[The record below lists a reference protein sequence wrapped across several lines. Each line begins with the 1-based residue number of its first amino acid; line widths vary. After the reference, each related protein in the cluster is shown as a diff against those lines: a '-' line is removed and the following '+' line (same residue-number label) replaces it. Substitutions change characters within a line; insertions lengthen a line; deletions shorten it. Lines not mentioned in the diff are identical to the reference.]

1 MFAMSLGIVIVLIT
15 AFGYL
20 SNTLNWRYLNYS
32 VIRFLYY
39 IGALVHETSHAI
51 LCILTGAK
59 IREFTVFSDQP
70 RVVHERSKLPF
81 VGELLISAAPIAGG
95 LLFLFLVNRY
105 LLGSYFVPPQVANWH
120 DWKALLAAPFKF
132 LLQINLLQWQS
143 WVMVLLLFNVGAMLG
158 PSTQDLKNVW
168 PVLIL
173 LFFINSPFLATIGL
187 AALGLIA
194 ANIVLQ
200 VAAIILLRLIPPRW
214 AVPIAIG
221 AVAAIIL
228 FVIFFRATYGVS
240 AAPIPT
246 GLDPNFITQ
255 VDDCFIPTAA
265 VYGYDLRITSGFR
278 SIAQQQQIY
287 EEGRLEDGTVVTEA
301 PPGHSLHNYGFA
313 VDIVDRFK
321 GYNID
326 WPQLIAIGAYCGL
339 GNGGVGDYPH
349 FEYRGGLDTDQF
361 AAGMRPAPLALPCPI
376 MATRGAAGQ
385 PLTLSDLQACG
396 APSFPQ

>member
-1 MFAMSLGIVIVLIT
+1 MNLGIVIILIT

-20 SNTLNWRYLNYS
+20 SNALNWRYLNYR

-39 IGALVHETSHAI
+39 IGALVHETSHAA
-51 LCILTGAK
+51 LCVLTGAK
-59 IREFTVFSDQP
+59 IEEFTVFAEQP
-70 RVVHERSKLPF
+70 RVVHRKSKLPF

-95 LLFLFLVNRY
+95 LLFLFLVNHY
-105 LLGSYFVPPQVANWH
+105 VLGNYFTLPQVADWH
-120 DWKALLAAPFKF
+120 SWKSILGAPLGF
-132 LLQINLLQWQS
+132 LSQINILQWQS
-143 WVMVLLLFNVGAMLG
+143 WVMIFLLFNAGAMLG

-168 PVLIL
+168 PMLIIL
-173 LFFINSPFLATIGL
+173 LFISYAPLVAFGL
-187 AALGLIA
+187 MALCLIM

-200 VAAIILLRLIPPRW
+200 LIVIILIFLLRRSRIAGIVF
-214 AVPIAIG
+214 AVIIAI
-221 AVAAIIL
+221 VLVIL
-228 FVIFFRATYGVS
+228 FWHATYAVK

-255 VDDCFIPTAA
+255 VDDCFLPTAA

-278 SIAQQQQIY
+278 TIAQQQQIY
-287 EEGRLEDGTVVTEA
+287 NEGRLEDGTVVSEA

-313 VDIVDRFK
+313 VDVVDRWR

-339 GNGGVGDYPH
+339 GNGGVGDEPH

-361 AAGMRPAPLALPCPI
+361 AAGLRPVPLTLPCPA
-376 MATRGAAGQ
+376 MATRAAAGQ
-385 PLTLSDLQACG
+385 PLTLQDLQACG